1 MHNNQEDFINPF
13 INKKI
18 SKRSEPPE
26 DEIPEIK
33 KEKQKIKINEID
45 DINKDKKNKKKIESN
60 KDDLEENV
68 DISEEVKNG
77 TYIYFKFL
85 CNYQYLQI

>member
-18 SKRSEPPE
+18 SKRSEPPD

-33 KEKQKIKINEID
+33 KEKQKIKIKEID
-45 DINKDKKNKKKIESN
+45 DINKDKKIKRKKKFKKKIE
-60 KDDLEENV
+60 
-68 DISEEVKNG
+68 
-77 TYIYFKFL
+77 
-85 CNYQYLQI
+85 